1 MRFKDRLIRFMYG
14 RYGADELYKFLTVLF
29 YILFVIN
36 LFVRSY
42 LISLLVFALLIYMT
56 FRVFSKNIYRRRAE
70 NEKYMKIKNAVSS
83 FFKLQRDRWRDR
95 KTHIYKRCPHCNAVL
110 RFPKKKG
117 KHSARCPKCSNS
129 FDVKV

>member
-56 FRVFSKNIYRRRAE
+56 FRVFSKNIYRRRVE